1 MNIIEL
7 AKEAGWTESTW
18 DGFLTKFA
26 ALVRAEYEKPL
37 KLAEEA
43 LSTAVMVDQFQGGEW
58 EDYAYKALAAIRE
71 ALAEPVNR
79 EGMVYYKNNDCKAKD
94 ANSPDCICWTK
105 AEPVKQEPKCSD
117 HPDAPHGFCR
127 DASHT
132 MDRYVCECEF
142 WEPPKMIEVY
152 PTKFEAFDSI
162 DEEFFT
168 IRASEDGSCAY
179 IEFQAPVCA
188 LAWPEISDAIYTAL
202 VAMKLDSDQK

>member
-1 MNIIEL
+1 MNDE
-7 AKEAGWTESTW
+7 
-18 DGFLTKFA
+18 
-26 ALVRAEYEKPL
+26 VP
-37 KLAEEA
+37 
-43 LSTAVMVDQFQGGEW
+43 
-58 EDYAYKALAAIRE
+58 
-71 ALAEPVNR
+71 
-79 EGMVYYKNNDCKAKD
+79 CK
-94 ANSPDCICWTK
+94 T
-105 AEPVKQEPKCSD
+105 

-132 MDRYVCECEF
+132 LDRYVCECEF